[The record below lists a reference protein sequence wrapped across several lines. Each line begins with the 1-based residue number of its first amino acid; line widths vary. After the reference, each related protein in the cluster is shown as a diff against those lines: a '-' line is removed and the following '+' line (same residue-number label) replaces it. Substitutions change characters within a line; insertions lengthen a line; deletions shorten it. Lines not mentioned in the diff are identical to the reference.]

1 MHLASFLT
9 SSDPDHVD
17 RRRRIL
23 SLALTVLIHIALLLL
38 LLTLAPPLKR
48 IIKSGGMQLITF
60 STAPDAQEET
70 ARSSTSKTH
79 RAQPTAQPPAAVI
92 PPPKIVLQD
101 KAAPWV
107 LTPGLERFDVR
118 QLPQTQAPRQQATS
132 DASAT
137 DEANADSGD
146 HPAAYG
152 PGGQPLY
159 DADWYRE
166 PTDAELAFYLKKARP
181 GPGFAVIGCQMVA
194 RYHVTN
200 CFPIEESLGSGLA
213 RAMIDASWQFQVL
226 PPRIGNKQQLGTWV
240 RIRFDFH
247 EQKDR

>member
-17 RRRRIL
+17 RRRRIA
-23 SLALTVLIHIALLLL
+23 SMALTIAIHVGLLLL
-38 LLTLAPPLKR
+38 LLELAPPLKR
-48 IIKSGGMQLITF
+48 LIRSGGSQLITV

-70 ARSSTSKTH
+70 ASSSATRTH
-79 RAQPTAQPPAAVI
+79 RTHAASPPAAAVV
-92 PPPKIVLQD
+92 PPPKIVLPD

-118 QLPQTQAPRQQATS
+118 QVPQTQRATANS

-194 RYHVTN
+194 RYHVAN
-200 CFPIEESLGSGLA
+200 CFPIDESLGSGLA
-213 RAMIDASWQFQVL
+213 RAMVEASWQFQVL

-240 RIRFDFH
+240 RIRFDFR

>member
-9 SSDPDHVD
+9 SSDPDHAE
-17 RRRRIL
+17 RRRRL
-23 SLALTVLIHIALLLL
+23 VSMALTIAIHAALLLL

-48 IIKSGGMQLITF
+48 IIKSGGVQLITF
-60 STAPDAQEET
+60 STAPDAQQET
-70 ARSSTSKTH
+70 ASTSTSKTH
-79 RAQPTAQPPAAVI
+79 RTHAASPPAAAVV
-92 PPPKIVLQD
+92 PPPKIVLPD

-107 LTPGLERFDVR
+107 LTPGLEKFDIR
-118 QLPQTQAPRQQATS
+118 QVPQTQRPQANS

-159 DADWYRE
+159 DADWFRE

-213 RAMIDASWQFQVL
+213 RAMVDASWQFQVL

>member
-1 MHLASFLT
+1 MRLASFLN
-9 SSDPDHVD
+9 SADPDHAE
-17 RRRRIL
+17 RRRRL
-23 SLALTVLIHIALLLL
+23 VSMALTIAIHIALLLL

-60 STAPDAQEET
+60 STTPDAQEQT

-79 RAQPTAQPPAAVI
+79 RAHPTAQPPAAVV
-92 PPPKIVLQD
+92 PPPKIVLPD

-118 QLPQTQAPRQQATS
+118 QLPQAQAPRQQAS

-152 PGGQPLY
+152 PGGLPLY
-159 DADWYRE
+159 DVDWYRE
-166 PTDAELAFYLKKARP
+166 PTGTELAFYLKKARP
-181 GPGFAVIGCQMVA
+181 GPGFALIGCRTAA
-194 RYHVTN
+194 RYHVVD
-200 CFPIEESLGSGLA
+200 CFPIDETPGSGLA
-213 RAMIDASWQFQVL
+213 RAMVEASWQFQVL
-226 PPRIGNKQQLGTWV
+226 PPRIGTRQQLGTGV
-240 RIRFDFH
+240 RIRFDFT
-247 EQKDR
+247 EKKDR

>member
-9 SSDPDHVD
+9 SSDPDYAE
-17 RRRRIL
+17 RRRRVV
-23 SLALTVLIHIALLLL
+23 SMALTIVIHVLLLL
-38 LLTLAPPLKR
+38 LLLKLAPPLKR
-48 IIKSGGMQLITF
+48 IIKSGGAQLLTF
-60 STAPDAQEET
+60 STAPDAQPET
-70 ARSSTSKTH
+70 AKSSTSKTQQNH
-79 RAQPTAQPPAAVI
+79 SAAPPAAAVI

-107 LTPGLERFDVR
+107 LTPGLEKFDVS
-118 QLPQTQAPRQQATS
+118 QVPQTQRSTANS
-132 DASAT
+132 DASAA
-137 DEANADSGD
+137 DEANTDGGD
-146 HPAAYG
+146 RPAAYG

-159 DADWYRE
+159 DADWFRE

-181 GPGFAVIGCQMVA
+181 GPGYAVIGCQMVA

-213 RAMIDASWQFQVL
+213 RAMVDASWQFQVL

-240 RIRFDFH
+240 RIRFDFRD
-247 EQKDR
+247 QKDR

>member
-1 MHLASFLT
+1 MNLASFLT
-9 SSDPDHVD
+9 SSDPDHAE
-17 RRRRIL
+17 RRRRL
-23 SLALTVLIHIALLLL
+23 VSMALTVVIHALLILLLL
-38 LLTLAPPLKR
+38 ELEPPLKR
-48 IIKSGGMQLITF
+48 MIKSGGTQLLTF

-70 ARSSTSKTH
+70 ARSSTSRTRQTH
-79 RAQPTAQPPAAVI
+79 AASPPAAAVV

-118 QLPQTQAPRQQATS
+118 QVPQTQKAEANS

-159 DADWYRE
+159 DADWFRE

-200 CFPIEESLGSGLA
+200 CFPIDESLGSGLA
-213 RAMIDASWQFQVL
+213 RAMVEASWQFQVL

>member
-9 SSDPDHVD
+9 STDPDQAE
-17 RRRRIL
+17 RRRRLL
-23 SLALTVLIHIALLLL
+23 SMALTIAIHIGLLLL
-38 LLTLAPPLKR
+38 LLELAPPLRR
-48 IIKSGGMQLITF
+48 ILKSGGAQLITV

-70 ARSSTSKTH
+70 ASTSTARTH
-79 RAQPTAQPPAAVI
+79 RTHAASPPAAAVV
-92 PPPKIVLQD
+92 PPPKVVLPD

-118 QLPQTQAPRQQATS
+118 QLPQTQRAQANS

-137 DEANADSGD
+137 DEAMADSGD
-146 HPAAYG
+146 RPAAYG

-166 PTDAELAFYLKKARP
+166 PTDAELAFYLKRARP

-194 RYHVTN
+194 RYKVTN
-200 CFPIEESLGSGLA
+200 CFPIDESLGSGLA
-213 RAMIDASWQFQVL
+213 RAMVDASWQFQVL

-240 RIRFDFH
+240 RIRIEFNQ
-247 EQKDR
+247 QKDR

>member
-9 SSDPDHVD
+9 SSDPDHAE
-17 RRRRIL
+17 RRRRL
-23 SLALTVLIHIALLLL
+23 VSMALTIAIHAALLLL

-60 STAPDAQEET
+60 STAPDAQQET
-70 ARSSTSKTH
+70 ASTSTSKTH
-79 RAQPTAQPPAAVI
+79 RTHAASPPAAAVV
-92 PPPKIVLQD
+92 PPPKIVLPD

-107 LTPGLERFDVR
+107 LTPGLEKFDVR
-118 QLPQTQAPRQQATS
+118 QVPQTQRPQANS

-137 DEANADSGD
+137 DQANADSGD

-159 DADWYRE
+159 DADWFRE

>member
-9 SSDPDHVD
+9 SSDPDHAE
-17 RRRRIL
+17 RRRRVL
-23 SLALTVLIHIALLLL
+23 SMALTIVIHAVLLLL

-48 IIKSGGMQLITF
+48 IIKNGGMQLITF
-60 STAPDAQEET
+60 STAPDAQQET
-70 ARSSTSKTH
+70 ASTSTSKTH
-79 RAQPTAQPPAAVI
+79 RTHAASPPAAAVV
-92 PPPKIVLQD
+92 PPPKIVLPD

-107 LTPGLERFDVR
+107 LTPGLEKFDIR
-118 QLPQTQAPRQQATS
+118 QVPQTPRPQANS

-159 DADWYRE
+159 DADWFRE
-166 PTDAELAFYLKKARP
+166 PTDTELAFYLKKARP

-226 PPRIGNKQQLGTWV
+226 PPRIGNKQKLGTWV
-240 RIRFDFH
+240 RIRFDFRD
-247 EQKDR
+247 QKDR